1 MNKYNLIENI
11 LSNNKMIRL
20 RIYALEYKIEF
31 NDKYIIYPILYQ
43 NRKYSY
49 NSLKELFENYMI
61 YNEPI
66 IQNVDRIRILNI
78 NM

>member
-20 RIYALEYKIEF
+20 KIYTLEYKIEF

-49 NSLKELFENYMI
+49 NSLKELFENYTI

-66 IQNVDRIRILNI
+66 IQNIDRIKII
-78 NM
+78 E

>member
-20 RIYALEYKIEF
+20 RIYTLEYKIEL

-66 IQNVDRIRILNI
+66 IQNIDKIRII
-78 NM
+78 E

>member
-20 RIYALEYKIEF
+20 RIYTLEYKIEF
-31 NDKYIIYPILYQ
+31 NDKYIINPILYQ

-66 IQNVDRIRILNI
+66 IQNIDKIRII
-78 NM
+78 E

>member
-20 RIYALEYKIEF
+20 RIYTLEYKIEF
-31 NDKYIIYPILYQ
+31 NDKYIIYHILYQ

-49 NSLKELFENYMI
+49 NSLKELFENYTI

-66 IQNVDRIRILNI
+66 IQNIDRIKII
-78 NM
+78 E

>member
-20 RIYALEYKIEF
+20 RIYTLEYKIVF

-49 NSLKELFENYMI
+49 NSLKELFV
-61 YNEPI
+61 
-66 IQNVDRIRILNI
+66 NVKYFCRFLVKI
-78 NM
+78 NVGFW

>member
-1 MNKYNLIENI
+1 MYIICKKCYNWYI
-11 LSNNKMIRL
+11 
-20 RIYALEYKIEF
+20 IYNSRKIKLKIYDLEYIIEF
-31 NDKYIIYPILYQ
+31 NNDKYIIYHVLYQ

-66 IQNVDRIRILNI
+66 I
-78 NM
+78 

>member
-20 RIYALEYKIEF
+20 RIYTLEYKIEF
-31 NDKYIIYPILYQ
+31 NDKYIIYHILYQ

-66 IQNVDRIRILNI
+66 IQNIDKIRII
-78 NM
+78 E